1 VALPDAFDNEPV
13 GALDGRVKQYLQD
26 TFGCPVELAIEL
38 IGGKWTTV
46 LLAHLKESPRR
57 YAELR
62 RLVPR
67 ISDKM
72 LTQRLQELMDKDL
85 VQRSPV
91 DGAASYQL
99 TPRGESL
106 RPVLD
111 LLYAWGEQQAR
122 ELGARVERM
131 DRGEEAAT
139 PPVMLALEPAWTTS
153 RRR

>member
-1 VALPDAFDNEPV
+1 MKPH
-13 GALDGRVKQYLQD
+13 LQD
-26 TFGCPVELAIEL
+26 TFGCPVELALEL

-72 LTQRLQELMDKDL
+72 LTQRLQELVDKDL
-85 VQRSPV
+85 VQRV
-91 DGAASYQL
+91 AIDGGAEYRL
-99 TPRGESL
+99 TTRGETL

-111 LLYAWGEQQAR
+111 QLYAWGERQAR

-131 DRGEEAAT
+131 DHGEVA
-139 PPVMLALEPAWTTS
+139 
-153 RRR
+153 

>member
-1 VALPDAFDNEPV
+1 MKP
-13 GALDGRVKQYLQD
+13 YLQA
-26 TFGCPVELAIEL
+26 TFGCPVELALEL

-72 LTQRLQELMDKDL
+72 LTQRLQELVDKGL
-85 VQRSPV
+85 VQKPAQGDAGTYRL
-91 DGAASYQL
+91 G
-99 TPRGESL
+99 PRGESL

-111 LLYAWGEQQAR
+111 QLYAWGEQQAR

-131 DRGEEAAT
+131 GHGEVA
-139 PPVMLALEPAWTTS
+139 
-153 RRR
+153 

>member
-1 VALPDAFDNEPV
+1 MS
-13 GALDGRVKQYLQD
+13 GVKPYLQA
-26 TFGCPVELAIEL
+26 TFGCPVELALEL

-72 LTQRLQELMDKDL
+72 LTQRLKALMDTQL
-85 VQRSPV
+85 VQRVSQG
-91 DGAASYQL
+91 GATTYRL
-99 TPRGESL
+99 GPRGESL

-111 LLYAWGEQQAR
+111 QLYAWGQQQAR

-131 DRGEEAAT
+131 DRGEVA
-139 PPVMLALEPAWTTS
+139 
-153 RRR
+153 

>member
-1 VALPDAFDNEPV
+1 M
-13 GALDGRVKQYLQD
+13 GRVKPYLQD
-26 TFGCPVELAIEL
+26 TFGCPVELAFEL

-72 LTQRLQELMDKDL
+72 LTQRLQELVDKDL
-85 VQRSPV
+85 VQRVPQG
-91 DGAASYQL
+91 GASSYQL
-99 TPRGESL
+99 TSRGESL

-111 LLYAWGEQQAR
+111 VLYAWGEQQAR
-122 ELGARVERM
+122 ELGAHVERTSH
-131 DRGEEAAT
+131 GEVA
-139 PPVMLALEPAWTTS
+139 
-153 RRR
+153 